1 MNPLHLLYIIP
12 LSVCFGYFIAAV
24 MMMSQ
29 RCETKENSEEV
40 TKRESTDL

>member
-24 MMMSQ
+24 MVMS
-29 RCETKENSEEV
+29 RDTKENSEEV
-40 TKRESTDL
+40 TTRESTDL